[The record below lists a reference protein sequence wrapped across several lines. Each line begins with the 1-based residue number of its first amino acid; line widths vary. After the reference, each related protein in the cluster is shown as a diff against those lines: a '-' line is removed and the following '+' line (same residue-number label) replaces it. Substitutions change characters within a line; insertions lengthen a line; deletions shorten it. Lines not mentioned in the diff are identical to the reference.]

1 MKKRKEKKVELENS
15 ALNNLGRRR
24 RSAARRYNI
33 RVFLL
38 RFLPIVV
45 FCFIDISWI
54 LLLIFAAVYFI
65 LSTVF
70 IDHRWIR
77 HFDPVISVW
86 FGVPGSG
93 KTSIAAWLA
102 AGSIK
107 SHYRVLSNVPI
118 DNTYVLSE
126 EDLGTVDMSFG
137 GEGCHVI
144 YDEASLEG
152 LDNRLHANFAK
163 TNKPKYFALHRHMD
177 NRVDVFSQAY
187 DIDKRVRDR
196 AGSSRMFHLK
206 RFPIKGFVYYRRIKK
221 ILFINKEDKQIV
233 DGFEY
238 SGLPRVCFTRPVWN
252 SFDTKDLSLCPKVQK
267 KWILWNQ
274 KENQDGM

>member
-1 MKKRKEKKVELENS
+1 MKIRKDKNVVLEDS

-33 RVFLL
+33 RVFLV
-38 RFLPIVV
+38 RWIPVFV
-45 FCFIDISWI
+45 FCFIVRNW
-54 LLLIFAAVYFI
+54 LLLLVVSSLYYIF
-65 LSTVF
+65 STIF
-70 IDHRWIR
+70 CDHRFIR

-93 KTSIAAWLA
+93 KTSVAAWLA

-107 SHYRVLSNVPI
+107 SHYRVLSNVEI
-118 DNTYVLSE
+118 KNTYRLYE

-163 TNKPKYFALHRHMD
+163 SNKPKYFSLHRHMH

-238 SGLPRVCFTRPVWN
+238 SGLPRICFTRPVWH
-252 SFDTKDLSLCPKVQK
+252 SFDTKDLSLCPK
-267 KWILWNQ
+267 NQ
-274 KENQDGM
+274 KEWKLWNEEDPAIM